1 VEGQRHEW
9 VIINIDVLHQ
19 IISALPMVRKDKVMG
34 NDPHRGQHAFLKE
47 YDLVETQPRGS
58 GDLLTVPR
66 HLDPKAVR
74 AEKFERWKCAT
85 PIRPPPHER

>member
-1 VEGQRHEW
+1 
-9 VIINIDVLHQ
+9 
-19 IISALPMVRKDKVMG
+19 
-34 NDPHRGQHAFLKE
+34 
-47 YDLVETQPRGS
+47 
-58 GDLLTVPR
+58 VPR